1 MANNYRSFQ
10 GDLNL
15 LSAAN
20 LFQLIGLASLSGQLM
35 ILGTDNATHF
45 VFTRGKLNYGFSRE
59 GHKKIGQILV
69 ESKLITT
76 HQLQI
81 CLDCQKTS
89 GKKQKLGAIAVEN
102 GFLSQ
107 SKLLGLFYKQ
117 TEGAFFLALTW
128 TEGRFNFAD
137 TSPLNDEDIV
147 LDENI
152 NTLVLKGLISFDH
165 SNSTSVKD
173 SENIYA

>member
-1 MANNYRSFQ
+1 MANSYRSFQ

-20 LFQLIGLASLSGQLM
+20 LFQLIGLASLSGRLM
-35 ILGTDNATHF
+35 ILGINDATHF
-45 VFTRGKLNYGFSRE
+45 VFTRGRLNYGFSRE

-76 HQLQI
+76 HQLEI
-81 CLDCQKTS
+81 CLDKQKTS
-89 GKKQKLGAIAVEN
+89 GKKQKLGSIVVEN
-102 GFLSQ
+102 GFLLQ
-107 SKLLGLFYKQ
+107 SKILDLFYKQ

-128 TEGRFNFAD
+128 TEGRFNFVD
-137 TSPLNDEDIV
+137 KSPLSDMDIV

-152 NTLVLKGLISFDH
+152 NTLVLRGLISLDH
-165 SNSTSVKD
+165 SNIISVAG
-173 SENIYA
+173 SEKFFA